1 MGFGREGLRT
11 RSQRSAFRR
20 ERQAGI
26 AAGRVRVRGPNT
38 GRLMRKPVGG
48 GAWRTCGTKAKVGLV
63 PEGFLV
69 VKAACL
75 QRRSMPPGML
85 SHENCRDCPAGRMR
99 HVRPAA
105 RSPCPGSEQALS
117 GSPAPYACSQH
128 PRAWT
133 DSPTPRLARR
143 RDTTD
148 PAASARPSD
157 RSSAESRCKSR
168 FLANQGGIIG
178 AGSRS
183 GSFPAGHRLS
193 VVARDLRRSRRH
205 AGIPGEAPDL
215 ILPFGIPVA
224 DPDR

>member
-1 MGFGREGLRT
+1 MKT
-11 RSQRSAFRR
+11 VA
-20 ERQAGI
+20 I
-26 AAGRVRVRGPNT
+26 A
-38 GRLMRKPVGG
+38 LLVGC
-48 GAWRTCGTKAKVGLV
+48 AV
-63 PEGFLV
+63 F
-69 VKAACL
+69 
-75 QRRSMPPGML
+75 
-85 SHENCRDCPAGRMR
+85 
-99 HVRPAA
+99 RPAA

-183 GSFPAGHRLS
+183 GSFP
-193 VVARDLRRSRRH
+193 SRAQAFR
-205 AGIPGEAPDL
+205 GGP
-215 ILPFGIPVA
+215 
-224 DPDR
+224 